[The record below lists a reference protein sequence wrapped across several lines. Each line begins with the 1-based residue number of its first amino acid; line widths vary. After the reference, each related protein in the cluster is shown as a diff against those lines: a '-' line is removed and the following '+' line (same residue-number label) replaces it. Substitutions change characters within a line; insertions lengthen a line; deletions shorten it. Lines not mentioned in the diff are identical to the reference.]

1 MMTAHVFAL
10 QVTCQCYDPKALL
23 KKWDSVFITIG
34 IDRCAYGSS
43 KSQALSRAVG
53 RGASADAALN
63 TLTLAG
69 CACRAVA
76 EHAGRKH
83 VMAITSPEC
92 LGVERFFAFES
103 SAQRDSFMLRLAES
117 RDELVLKQQTGAGG
131 ATNQVQASDA
141 RSNTDSEQQA
151 RVLSESSQRPADNEE
166 QMLSE
171 TSQLLAE
178 NEERMLSDTSQI
190 LAENEEQ
197 MLSETSQLLV
207 ENEERMLSDTSQL
220 LAENEEQMLSETSQL
235 LVENE
240 EDILLLQKR
249 LRNEASMCHT
259 LAAQCLEMDSE
270 LQTERERNSRLAN
283 DLLLQQASMDAL
295 ERCATGTEQQ
305 LRQVQVELDANV
317 ESGRQLRDELV
328 LLQQQLEEARG
339 QVEQHKEMMAQ
350 EQQNN
355 MILHNEIPELKA
367 SVARLQ
373 QVTRAGAAA
382 CRVVCCF

>member
-1 MMTAHVFAL
+1 MTAHVFAL

-63 TLTLAG
+63 TFTLAG
-69 CACRAVA
+69 CACRAVP

-83 VMAITSPEC
+83 VMAITSPAF

-117 RDELVLKQQTGAGG
+117 RDALVLGQQTGAGG

-151 RVLSESSQRPADNEE
+151 RVLSESSQRPAGNDDRV
-166 QMLSE
+166 LSE

-178 NEERMLSDTSQI
+178 NEE
-190 LAENEEQ
+190 
-197 MLSETSQLLV
+197 
-207 ENEERMLSDTSQL
+207 
-220 LAENEEQMLSETSQL
+220 
-235 LVENE
+235 
-240 EDILLLQKR
+240 DIFLLQKR
-249 LRNEASMCHT
+249 LRNEASLCHT
-259 LAAQCLEMDSE
+259 LAAQCFEMDSE

-283 DLLLQQASMDAL
+283 DLLLQQAAMNAL

-339 QVEQHKEMMAQ
+339 QVELHKEMITQ
-350 EQQNN
+350 EQQNK
-355 MILHNEIPELKA
+355 MILHNQIPELKA
-367 SVARLQ
+367 SVARLE